1 MFGPAD
7 PGHTPIGLEL
17 ERQRLAHRARRL
29 AAARTALFERA
40 RVYEDRG
47 ERLPRPLRHAITD
60 FSGALDEVRRQLD
73 SENARKGRR
82 FERSTGP
89 RERTS
94 A

>member
-1 MFGPAD
+1 MLGPAD

-40 RVYEDRG
+40 RAYEDRG
-47 ERLPRPLRHAITD
+47 ERLPRQLRHAITD

-73 SENARKGRR
+73 NESARKGRR
-82 FERSTGP
+82 FERSAGP